1 VKLSQRRD
9 NSMSLRRPRRVAIF
23 VSLGAVLG
31 VAALWGWGVPDGQT
45 ESPGLGRASGTDPST
60 SPIPEDLTGSAL
72 AEALGLKLQSSFTTG
87 CAHYVE
93 VEESGAGYCLD
104 ASVTS
109 NLEAWDVGN
118 RLRELE
124 RSDLDRRIFIL
135 ADQIAQ
141 ASEAGDTETVERL
154 SAEVQILVEEKYNQA
169 SQP

>member
-1 VKLSQRRD
+1 
-9 NSMSLRRPRRVAIF
+9 
-23 VSLGAVLG
+23 
-31 VAALWGWGVPDGQT
+31 
-45 ESPGLGRASGTDPST
+45 
-60 SPIPEDLTGSAL
+60 L

-104 ASVTS
+104 AAVTS

-141 ASEAGDTETVERL
+141 ASEAGDTETVEQL
-154 SAEVQILVEEKYNQA
+154 SAEVQILIEEKYDQETH
-169 SQP
+169 P

>member
-1 VKLSQRRD
+1 
-9 NSMSLRRPRRVAIF
+9 MSPRRRTQVAVIG
-23 VSLGAVLG
+23 LLCAGLG
-31 VAALWGWGVPDGQT
+31 VAALWGWGVPNGQA
-45 ESPGLGRASGTDPST
+45 EPPGSEGGASETDPST
-60 SPIPEDLTGSAL
+60 PPIPQDLTGTAL
-72 AEALGLKLQSSFTTG
+72 AEALGLKLQSSWTPG

-104 ASVTS
+104 AAVRS

-124 RSDLDRRIFIL
+124 RSELDRRIFIL

-154 SAEVQILVEEKYNQA
+154 SAEVQILIEEKYNQE